1 MELVMQLLLKQKRRQ
16 PSHEERVAVY
26 RRQDGKCEHCSG
38 ELSIEN
44 EEFDHVLPCRDAVAG
59 REVVWRCLCKA
70 CHALLTDREASRKN
84 PLLSAF
90 NTYTYHFVDS
100 PKPVPATFK
109 ANAIDSRVPLMC
121 LDIKRCRASILR
133 YSPWEW
139 VAACAA
145 DALKQAPPR
154 QCD

>member
-1 MELVMQLLLKQKRRQ
+1 M
-16 PSHEERVAVY
+16 
-26 RRQDGKCEHCSG
+26 
-38 ELSIEN
+38 
-44 EEFDHVLPCRDAVAG
+44 
-59 REVVWRCLCKA
+59 VWRCLCKA

-90 NTYTYHFVDS
+90 NTHTYQFVDS

-121 LDIKRCRASILR
+121 LDVKRCRASILR

-145 DALKQAPPR
+145 DALEQTTPGNVATQDFVWVNGPTPKTATKWVALLP
-154 QCD
+154 